1 MDEQVVAQQDQ
12 SFLAALSQDLA
23 LQKCSAA
30 VWLGPNLFYPAVP
43 MVMRQPWVAQD
54 DHRR

>member
-1 MDEQVVAQQDQ
+1 MVAQQDQ